1 MAKSNSNKKAK
12 SPAKGRT
19 NKKKYTIFVTHSGK
33 EMRFEDAVKVS
44 DYEIQMA
51 DSIKQTLTF
60 DTKKAFNEY
69 KTQKIEEA
77 PPPRGNNKCSPMK
90 KKNYAKT
97 DNKQIGESE
106 GTNKKAGRI

>member
-1 MAKSNSNKKAK
+1 MAKRNSNKSAK

-33 EMRFEDAVKVS
+33 EMRFEDAVKAS

-77 PPPRGNNKCSPMK
+77 APPRGNNKLLTQEEEKLRQKIK
-90 KKNYAKT
+90 KT
-97 DNKQIGESE
+97 RESLAE
-106 GTNKKAGRI
+106 